1 MRYTKHPNAYLF
13 YKSPITQDNRDRYR
27 DSMESRK
34 KSGNKEICRDTI
46 NIMATSQYDLSMLP
60 PMPHVESR
68 KQLNIEQTQQ
78 QQQQQRRVNNNVNA
92 NSPNSVIATYSNKA
106 LQISL
111 LHELQ
116 QQNSNNDVD
125 TIFNQRGRLH
135 NKLLRNAI
143 ENHTFVCSSMT
154 ENVTD
159 KPLKRKNSIHYF
171 INTEQIKLL

>member
-13 YKSPITQDNRDRYR
+13 YKKSPITQDNRDRYR

-68 KQLNIEQTQQ
+68 KQLNIEQT

-143 ENHTFVCSSMT
+143 ENHTFVCTSMA

>member
-1 MRYTKHPNAYLF
+1 
-13 YKSPITQDNRDRYR
+13 
-27 DSMESRK
+27 MESRK

-78 QQQQQRRVNNNVNA
+78 QQQQRRGNNNVNA

>member
-1 MRYTKHPNAYLF
+1 
-13 YKSPITQDNRDRYR
+13 
-27 DSMESRK
+27 MESRK

-78 QQQQQRRVNNNVNA
+78 QQQRRGNNNVNA

-135 NKLLRNAI
+135 NKLLRHAI
-143 ENHTFVCSSMT
+143 ENHTFVCTSMA